1 MENVLWFIVVII
13 SILANAYQLR
23 LHYKEKKDIFNKFMA
38 RNLAEAEHFDKLN
51 PGIAKIKL
59 AEMKKAAA
67 KEITEAERKV
77 KEIAS
82 KF

>member
-1 MENVLWFIVVII
+1 
-13 SILANAYQLR
+13 
-23 LHYKEKKDIFNKFMA
+23 MA

-59 AEMKKAAA
+59 EQMKKAAK
-67 KEITEAERKV
+67 KEMTEAERKA